1 MKIKTVTYVLCIL
14 LLIFQI
20 ACRTD
25 SNIKKPDVSNI
36 ELDFNLLRTENIFF
50 NVDSTTLRTKLFQFA
65 HHQSSIA
72 ELYFEKLL
80 QAGRLEDN
88 DYLAS
93 TQLFFANKNINAL
106 NDSVQLIIQDFE
118 APLAEVEMAYKYFKY
133 HFPNHQLPEPFT
145 AITEFGP
152 AAFTLDTINVGISLD
167 MYLGPDFV
175 YYPGLGFPQYQI
187 RNFKPEFLPANTMKA
202 IYNAKFPFKKDPYTL
217 LDQMIYNGKIL
228 YLLDLTLSNNSDHL
242 KINYSPEQIDWAK
255 ANVGRIYAFFIEK
268 ELLYETKSSKFNK
281 YISEG
286 PTSSGMPI
294 ESPGNIGSWLG
305 WKIVRAFMA
314 NNPDVTVDRLMQINE
329 GQLILAKSRFK
340 PKTGFFQ

>member
-1 MKIKTVTYVLCIL
+1 MKTITVTSVLCIIL
-14 LLIFQI
+14 LVFQI
-20 ACRTD
+20 GCRTD

-36 ELDFNLLRTENIFF
+36 EVDFNLLRTEEIFF
-50 NVDSTTLRTKLFQFA
+50 DVDSVELRTKLFQFA

-80 QAGRLEDN
+80 QAGTLEN
-88 DYLAS
+88 NGYLKS
-93 TQLFFANKNINAL
+93 TQLFFANKNIKAL
-106 NDSVQLIIQDFE
+106 HDSVQLIINDFNE
-118 APLAEVEMAYKYFKY
+118 PLAEVEMAYKYFKHY
-133 HFPNHQLPEPFT
+133 FPNKNLPEPFT

-152 AAFTLDTINVGISLD
+152 SAFTLDSMNVGISLD

-175 YYPGLGFPQYQI
+175 YYPSLGFPQYQI
-187 RNFKPEFLPANTMKA
+187 RNFEPEFLPANTMKA
-202 IYNAKFPFKKDPYTL
+202 IYNAKFPFEKEPYNF
-217 LDQMIYNGKIL
+217 LDQIVYNGKIL
-228 YLLDLTLSNNSDHL
+228 YLLDLTLSNNKDYL
-242 KINYSPEQIDWAK
+242 KINYSPEQIEWAN

-281 YISEG
+281 YVSEG

-305 WKIVRAFMA
+305 WQIVRAFMA
-314 NNPDVTVDRLMQINE
+314 NNPEITVDRLMKMNE
-329 GQLILAKSRFK
+329 AQLILAKSRFK